1 VEDDMTKFRAAYQAW
16 LRAREQFDEE
26 IKKLLSGDTT
36 ANDRRESVLNTLD
49 RTYKDFREAAKP
61 FVKSGPKRVC
71 RAWHRTIGVK
81 VPEPGKGGAE
91 G

>member
-1 VEDDMTKFRAAYQAW
+1 MWSNSAFETGPPSAAAQ
-16 LRAREQFDEE
+16 RE
-26 IKKLLSGDTT
+26 
-36 ANDRRESVLNTLD
+36 
-49 RTYKDFREAAKP
+49 
-61 FVKSGPKRVC
+61 RVC